1 MKILIKIVVAFLLL
15 LVVGLVALYFSI
27 NGIAKYAIDNAGTS
41 ALGVTTHVDAVSIG
55 IFSGVTTMDGLSV
68 ANPPGYNKD
77 DFLSLKS
84 GELDA
89 SLGGLMGSSVNVDR
103 LVLSGIKLDIEQ
115 NKDGFNYQVILDNAK
130 GDEAKDDATEKQA
143 DEDGTKDAAEPQ
155 VFHFGEILLEDVM
168 VTANLLSGLG
178 KDTGVSIPIKKLQLK
193 DVGSGKGLPLDKV
206 TVVVVEAL
214 LHAVAQAG
222 VVDLPGSLIE
232 GLASALGSASG
243 VSLKGFSIDTGSGLK
258 NVGDSVGKLIDGV
271 TEGIPKGVGDLL
283 NNALGGNK
291 DQSKDTSK
299 K

>member
-27 NGIAKYAIDNAGTS
+27 NGIAKYAIDKAGTS
-41 ALGVTTHVDAVSIG
+41 ALGVTTHVDGVSIG

-68 ANPPGYNKD
+68 ANPSGYNKE

-89 SLGGLMGSSVNVDR
+89 SLAGLMGSDVHVDR
-103 LVLSGIKLDIEQ
+103 LVLSGIQLDIEQ
-115 NKDGFNYQVILDNAK
+115 NKNGFNYQVILDNAK
-130 GDEAKDDATEKQA
+130 GDEAKDDASKDPA
-143 DEDGTKDAAEPQ
+143 GGDATKDEGEPQ

-168 VTANLLSGLG
+168 VTANLLSDLG
-178 KDTGVSIPIKKLQLK
+178 KGTGVSIPIKKLQLK
-193 DVGSGKGLPLDKV
+193 DVGSDQGLPLDKI

-243 VSLKGFSIDTGSGLK
+243 VSLEGFSIDTGNGLK
-258 NVGDSVGKLIDGV
+258 KVGDSVGKLIDGV

-291 DQSKDTSK
+291 NQSKDANK